1 MVLLRPLLCVI
12 VACCTGSLYAQQGHM
27 WTWKGTPDSV
37 KLKKCISEMKLLLNA
52 SPIPLAGIEGHGKPN
67 AMDTVIAFNRNMET
81 GEGSAPFVFPGSNG
95 VNTCKSVG
103 MDHDAVVT
111 ACLLVVQDH
120 FNNDEVT
127 VSSDKKID
135 TEWKDGAA
143 FYTRVLGREPKF
155 KRSSGVAGLTDI
167 VSKIN
172 LKPSWDWS
180 RLWIV
185 FALLAVGGG
194 VAWFLF
200 NPRPDFTIY
209 FERQGNAYVKGSFPE
224 VYANAVRAFFKAD
237 LPMKRN
243 ALVRG
248 WNEPDGRFRL
258 NFVGPISDREQQQ
271 IRNFFAMLRKK

>member
-1 MVLLRPLLCVI
+1 MARLRPLLCLVL
-12 VACCTGSLYAQQGHM
+12 CCITSSLYAQQGHM
-27 WTWKGTPDSV
+27 WTWKGAPDTT
-37 KLKKCISEMKLLLNA
+37 KLKKCISEMKLILDA
-52 SPIPLAGIEGHGKPN
+52 SPKPLANVEGKGSPTS
-67 AMDTVIAFNRNMET
+67 METIIAFNRKGDAVES
-81 GEGSAPFVFPGSNG
+81 SASFVFPGNNG
-95 VNTCKSVG
+95 VNTCKSFG

-111 ACLLVVQDH
+111 ACLLIVQDH
-120 FNNDEVT
+120 FSKDEVT
-127 VSSDKKID
+127 VSSDQKID

-143 FYTRVLGREPKF
+143 LYTKVLGREPKF
-155 KRSSGVAGLTDI
+155 KRTLGIGSITEIA
-167 VSKIN
+167 SKIN

-209 FERQGNAYVKGSFPE
+209 FEKQGTAYVKGAFPE
-224 VYANAVRAFFKAD
+224 VYTNAVRAFFKAD

-258 NFVGPISDREQQQ
+258 SFLGPISDREQQQ
-271 IRNFFAMLRKK
+271 IRNFFGMLRKK